1 MKNKIFAIMLLITLS
16 LFSLISVASA
26 LKVEL
31 TIEGA
36 KKTDDTYILT
46 ANKEYNFICSFTE
59 GDPGKTYKV
68 EIYPYGK
75 GSWEKVADFFGVGF
89 YTYHKSST
97 GSYTLK
103 HKYTYATEFQP
114 VCEVSISKVFGILLL
129 WQSVK
134 QTSIRVRI
142 ESEET
147 QQKRGDNTQPN
158 TQPKAGVD
166 GAATATTPLG
176 NEQKSGS
183 AGATGSTKPTGG
195 GETTTTEQ
203 KPAET
208 AQQEQCEKEAG
219 RKCKEG
225 CDAIIEEE
233 KKGLTCES
241 EGEGGKALVCCE
253 RKTCNQLGGIKV
265 LKSEEKDKC
274 RQPTKL
280 IFGARDLGENEICCE
295 GKEKIRE
302 AVKKPG
308 RLGRLAS
315 CYGKYWLWGKENA
328 LKYID
333 EAWKALEEAWKALE
347 EANKSVNLQLDGV
360 KNLFSQIKNEKDHM
374 KRAELIDKLDK
385 ELDKMQV
392 EIAKTEP
399 TEEVTQE
406 KLQNA
411 YSNIDKARDKL
422 EKAREVHAM
431 TWSEGLFNM
440 IACASGGIK
449 AGVLSFQGDD
459 AEMGHCSAEQPLKG
473 NELCRKCNEDPY
485 RICTRERCEILGD
498 CIAVPTAK
506 GDQYNCIAGKC
517 EDLGLPL
524 FTYVNASW
532 FIDGELNGTTIWRQS
547 DGKELN
553 IALNNDKPIPFN
565 TKMIMIN
572 LTTNKPAQCR
582 YVLDKPNASFSEMQ
596 DFEDNYFPILPDG
609 RAASQYA
616 YVLLPGDITRDER
629 IVHKIFIKCKNA
641 CGVEPKASYDQNVIK
656 FKLARKP
663 DQLPPIIIHVD
674 PASNSVV
681 RGDLAF
687 VNASFWLDE
696 QGSCKFSDKSNNFT
710 INYSAM
716 IKFGR
721 YDHENSSIVDG
732 GCYAGKCLDR
742 NETCSRCWLLL
753 NMSRGYDM
761 VNYSYP
767 EFNETK
773 LYYFIVRCSDSAGN
787 VMKEDDIFEYS
798 LMTAPGYNIS
808 IIRPA
813 ENEKTYERQPEI
825 EVTSEPRATECR
837 YRIFEYARERAPR
850 CEAIN
855 WTDMWPI
862 DAETAT
868 THKGKHNET
877 LNASTTGLKHL
888 LCVKCR
894 DFWGIEVASKIDF
907 FVLLDPLSPEVI
919 RMYHDTTINDLLV
932 IETNEEAECVYT
944 HKGCNYNFTE
954 GNAMMST
961 DKLLHAAHW
970 QLSPYYVKCKD
981 KWDNYPGGKPD
992 ANVCTIVIYPYE
1004 IPQFG

>member
-26 LKVEL
+26 LKVSL

-36 KKTDDTYILT
+36 KKTGDTYILVV
-46 ANKEYNFICSFTE
+46 
-59 GDPGKTYKV
+59 GKTYKINCIFSEGYSGKTYV
-68 EIYPYGK
+68 IGIHPFGKGKGVIRSNGIEGPEGSFSISYSYSFGAIPITFEKSKEKEKYVIYPMCSVAVKK
-75 GSWEKVADFFGVGF
+75 GGLFDGESTVDEERVMAAVVKSEQSQGDESKEVG
-89 YTYHKSST
+89 
-97 GSYTLK
+97 
-103 HKYTYATEFQP
+103 A
-114 VCEVSISKVFGILLL
+114 
-129 WQSVK
+129 
-134 QTSIRVRI
+134 
-142 ESEET
+142 
-147 QQKRGDNTQPN
+147 N
-158 TQPKAGVD
+158 
-166 GAATATTPLG
+166 GAATATTPSEK
-176 NEQKSGS
+176 EQKSGS
-183 AGATGSTKPTGG
+183 AGATGSTESTGG
-195 GETTTTEQ
+195 GKTTTEQ

-208 AQQEQCEKEAG
+208 AQQEQCSKAGGQCKSKEG
-219 RKCKEG
+219 G
-225 CDAIIEEE
+225 CDAITEIQKE
-233 KKGLTCES
+233 GLTCPKER
-241 EGEGGKALVCCE
+241 EVCCE
-253 RKTCNQLGGIKV
+253 RKTCNQLNGIKV

-295 GKEKIRE
+295 GKEKVRE

-315 CYGKYWLWGKENA
+315 CYGKYWLWGKEDA
-328 LKYID
+328 SKYID
-333 EAWKALEEAWKALE
+333 EASDALKVSLAKTMGWGLPVAI
-347 EANKSVNLQLDGV
+347 
-360 KNLFSQIKNEKDHM
+360 QINNTLYNILPQIRDEKDLK

-392 EIAKTEP
+392 EIAQAEP
-399 TEEVTQE
+399 TKEVPQD
-406 KLQNA
+406 KLQEA

-440 IACASGGIK
+440 IACVSGGIK
-449 AGVLSFQGDD
+449 AGILSFQGDD

-524 FTYVNASW
+524 FTHVNASW
-532 FIDGELNGTTIWRQS
+532 FIDGELNDTTTWQS
-547 DGKELN
+547 NGKELN

-663 DQLPPIIIHVD
+663 DQLPPIIVHVD

-716 IKFGR
+716 IKFGP
-721 YDHENSSIVDG
+721 YYHENSSIVDG

-753 NMSRGYDM
+753 NMSRGYDI
-761 VNYSYP
+761 VNYSSA

-787 VMKEDDIFEYS
+787 VMKEDDIFEYN

-894 DFWGIEVASKIDF
+894 DFWSIEVASKLDF

-944 HKGCNYNFTE
+944 HKSCNYNFTE
-954 GNAMMST
+954 GTEMMST